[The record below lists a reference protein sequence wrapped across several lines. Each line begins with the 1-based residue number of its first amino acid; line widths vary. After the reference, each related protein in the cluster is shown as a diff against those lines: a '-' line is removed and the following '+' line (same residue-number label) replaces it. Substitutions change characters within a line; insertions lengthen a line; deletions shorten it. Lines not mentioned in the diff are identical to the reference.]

1 MSCGAPLSLSSL
13 LLLLTIHPTSF
24 HLYTYSVHSLPIS
37 SKSRSLHTQ
46 SLYTHYFDIH
56 TIKIKITMI
65 ASILFAL
72 LPFVSAI
79 VTPTTPDGS
88 TVVNEGGEL
97 DVAWAA
103 DDTGSWTNVTI
114 QLMTG
119 DNFQVSRNAAAR
131 VVLLEYR

>member
-1 MSCGAPLSLSSL
+1 
-13 LLLLTIHPTSF
+13 
-24 HLYTYSVHSLPIS
+24 
-37 SKSRSLHTQ
+37 
-46 SLYTHYFDIH
+46 
-56 TIKIKITMI
+56 MI